1 MRMII
6 SEEGKN
12 AILKEILKENNYQE
26 MSKLVNKYLDANFVR
41 ADKAEVDALG
51 KPSKKQYVLWK
62 DSNGQ
67 PLDQQLLTDKDLFYI
82 AQDRFK
88 NILGDRDE
96 RDKFLKNALI
106 NWYYGTNKW

>member
-51 KPSKKQYVLWK
+51 KPTKKQYVLWK

-96 RDKFLKNALI
+96 RDDFLKNALI
-106 NWYYGTNKW
+106 NWYHGTNKW